1 MSPIAE
7 RLRLLVL
14 LILSVFN
21 ASAQPL
27 EWMAPANSH
36 LWVMRLADEK
46 PEYLLATSDDEGEFD
61 FRGMTGW
68 SGKSSGSGTRI
79 TVSKKDRSIK
89 FKRGIR
95 LGATEGPVVKRLSEL
110 WAGKVN
116 RDGDVVKD
124 IWGGGGRLRLW
135 YSSPNLLASLC
146 ASLAL
151 VGLGGLLFCSRMAIR
166 LGGGMLA
173 LFGFVLLIMT
183 GSRGAFVGFLAG
195 AALQGVVYFVRSFS
209 WRKLV
214 LLGGMLLAGA
224 MVLVFSGFGARFTS
238 KLFEKSAT
246 NVPRIELA
254 AAATRMIHDNP
265 SGWRGLCPSEGTC
278 AYAYCDWYK
287 PLMEFKGWQ
296 TFLNNHLQVIVYGG
310 CLWGSLYVFG
320 WIFLL
325 ASLCWAR
332 RWVAAT
338 VFLSFGLAACF
349 NPVLDNF
356 SLWIIP
362 IGCVAVAAY
371 PLRRPKIRRIVILFV
386 GALVLASCVVWGIV
400 QVGAHQPEPE
410 GAPFRASDGR
420 VILGGIGADAEVG
433 SWVVDDD
440 IVLSGGFPGFAGGE
454 LRTLYAEE
462 DDLPPLGYVRE
473 FQYLPSSA
481 AHIVV
486 TGEKCAELVD
496 AFRANQLP
504 PSFAGDGRTVVF
516 LSPSLTW
523 REIPDDFVRRFNLT
537 MVVGEFAALVAGDRR
552 DHPKWVKIVRGA
564 ELYIPGWM
572 RFCVN

>member
-1 MSPIAE
+1 MRPVAE
-7 RLRLLVL
+7 RLCRLLL
-14 LILSVFN
+14 LLLASLD

-27 EWMAPANSH
+27 EWLAPVNSH

-46 PEYLLATSDDEGEFD
+46 PEYLLATPDDEGEFG

-68 SGKSSGSGTRI
+68 SGESSGSGTRV
-79 TVSKKDRSIK
+79 TVSKKNRSIK

-95 LGATEGPVVKRLSEL
+95 PGATEGPVVKRLSEL

-116 RDGDVVKD
+116 RDEDAVKD

-151 VGLGGLLFCSRMAIR
+151 AGLGGLLFCSRLAIR

-195 AALQGVVYFVRSFS
+195 AALQGAVYFVRSFS

-224 MVLVFSGFGARFTS
+224 LVLVFSGFGVRFTS

-254 AAATRMIHDNP
+254 AATTRMIHDNP

-287 PLMEFKGWQ
+287 PLTEFKGWQ
-296 TFLNNHLQVIVYGG
+296 TFLNNHLQIIAYVGNI
-310 CLWGSLYVFG
+310 WGTLYVFG

-325 ASLCWAR
+325 ASLGWSR

-338 VFLSFGLAACF
+338 VILSFGLAACF

-356 SLWIIP
+356 SLWIVP
-362 IGCVAVAAY
+362 VGCCVVAAY
-371 PLRRPKIRRIVILFV
+371 PLRWPRIRQVVVLFL
-386 GALVLASCVVWGIV
+386 GSLALAACVVWGIV
-400 QVGAHQPEPE
+400 QVGAHQPRPQ
-410 GAPFRASDGR
+410 GAPFRAGDGR
-420 VILGGIGADAEVG
+420 VILGGATPDADVA

-440 IVLSGGFPGFAGGE
+440 VVLSGGFPGFAGGE
-454 LRTLYAEE
+454 LRTLYAEN
-462 DDLPPLGYVRE
+462 DLPPLGYVRE
-473 FQYLPSSA
+473 FRYLPSSA

-486 TGEKCAELVD
+486 TGEKCAELVE
-496 AFRANQLP
+496 AFRANRLP
-504 PSFAGDGRTVVF
+504 PAFAGDGKSVVF

-523 REIPDDFVRRFNLT
+523 REIPDNFVKRFNLT
-537 MVVGEFAALVAGDRR
+537 MVIGEFAALVTGDRR
-552 DHPKWVKIVRGA
+552 DYPSWVKVVRGA